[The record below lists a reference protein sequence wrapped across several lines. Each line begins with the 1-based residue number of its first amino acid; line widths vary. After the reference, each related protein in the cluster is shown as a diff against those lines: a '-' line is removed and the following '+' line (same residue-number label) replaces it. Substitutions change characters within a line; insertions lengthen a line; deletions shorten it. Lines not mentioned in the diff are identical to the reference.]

1 MIHSFTELRERAGAV
16 RPQTVAVA
24 CAHDAH
30 TLEAVLHAAQE
41 GILNYLL
48 IGHPEEIL
56 SIGRSLGHAIAPETV
71 IPAATDEEAA
81 AIAVSLVREGR
92 AGFLQ
97 KGLMQTATILKA
109 VVNKQTGIGLGRPMS
124 MWRCWSCRAT
134 RSCSA

>member
-56 SIGRSLGHAIAPETV
+56 SIGRSLGHTV
-71 IPAATDEEAA
+71 GRRLLSPLQRTKRRPPSPFLSCAKAAQA
-81 AIAVSLVREGR
+81 
-92 AGFLQ
+92 
-97 KGLMQTATILKA
+97 
-109 VVNKQTGIGLGRPMS
+109 
-124 MWRCWSCRAT
+124 SCRRA
-134 RSCSA
+134 

>member
-56 SIGRSLGHAIAPETV
+56 SI
-71 IPAATDEEAA
+71 AA
-81 AIAVSLVREGR
+81 ASATPSRRRPSSLLRR
-92 AGFLQ
+92 TKRRPPSPFLSC
-97 KGLMQTATILKA
+97 AKA
-109 VVNKQTGIGLGRPMS
+109 AQA
-124 MWRCWSCRAT
+124 SCRRA
-134 RSCSA
+134 

>member
-56 SIGRSLGHAIAPETV
+56 SIGRSLGHAIAPEAV
-71 IPAATDEEAA
+71 IPAAKRRPP
-81 AIAVSLVREGR
+81 SP
-92 AGFLQ
+92 FLSCARDAQ
-97 KGLMQTATILKA
+97 A
-109 VVNKQTGIGLGRPMS
+109 
-124 MWRCWSCRAT
+124 SCRRA
-134 RSCSA
+134 

>member
-56 SIGRSLGHAIAPETV
+56 SIGRSLGYTVAPETAAQIITIGSRLV
-71 IPAATDEEAA
+71 EKNLSEIHGIISVPKAIPRGSSTVPNAPFS
-81 AIAVSLVREGR
+81 IS
-92 AGFLQ
+92 
-97 KGLMQTATILKA
+97 
-109 VVNKQTGIGLGRPMS
+109 
-124 MWRCWSCRAT
+124 
-134 RSCSA
+134 

>member
-56 SIGRSLGHAIAPETV
+56 LSPPKRMRRRQPLPFPLCAR
-71 IPAATDEEAA
+71 
-81 AIAVSLVREGR
+81 AVQ
-92 AGFLQ
+92 A
-97 KGLMQTATILKA
+97 
-109 VVNKQTGIGLGRPMS
+109 
-124 MWRCWSCRAT
+124 SCRRA
-134 RSCSA
+134 

>member
-71 IPAATDEEAA
+71 IPAETDEEAA

-92 AGFLQ
+92 GRRQSCPPRWINLDRQ
-97 KGLMQTATILKA
+97 K
-109 VVNKQTGIGLGRPMS
+109 P
-124 MWRCWSCRAT
+124 
-134 RSCSA
+134 

>member
-56 SIGRSLGHAIAPETV
+56 R
-71 IPAATDEEAA
+71 
-81 AIAVSLVREGR
+81 
-92 AGFLQ
+92 
-97 KGLMQTATILKA
+97 
-109 VVNKQTGIGLGRPMS
+109 
-124 MWRCWSCRAT
+124 
-134 RSCSA
+134 

>member
-30 TLEAVLHAAQE
+30 TLEAVLHAAPE

-56 SIGRSLGHAIAPETV
+56 SIGRSLGHTNAPLSPLQRTKRR
-71 IPAATDEEAA
+71 PPLPFLSCAKAAQA
-81 AIAVSLVREGR
+81 
-92 AGFLQ
+92 
-97 KGLMQTATILKA
+97 
-109 VVNKQTGIGLGRPMS
+109 
-124 MWRCWSCRAT
+124 SCRRA
-134 RSCSA
+134 

>member
-56 SIGRSLGHAIAPETV
+56 SIGRSLGHTVAPETV

-81 AIAVSLVREGR
+81 AIAVSLVREGPR
-92 AGFLQ
+92 R
-97 KGLMQTATILKA
+97 
-109 VVNKQTGIGLGRPMS
+109 VRPQHRLS
-124 MWRCWSCRAT
+124 Q
-134 RSCSA
+134 

>member
-56 SIGRSLGHAIAPETV
+56 SIGRRPY
-71 IPAATDEEAA
+71 
-81 AIAVSLVREGR
+81 RR
-92 AGFLQ
+92 AGDRYPRRN
-97 KGLMQTATILKA
+97 G
-109 VVNKQTGIGLGRPMS
+109 
-124 MWRCWSCRAT
+124 
-134 RSCSA
+134 